1 MRVLRDTSNSITK
14 KQSSTFL
21 QFKRADIDH
30 LRQQFRPE
38 LEEKYTELERVR
50 VNHSHS
56 SSGGESLD
64 MDSHDQAP
72 TVINTNLQQSDDIL

>member
-38 LEEKYTELERVR
+38 LEEKYMELERVR
-50 VNHSHS
+50 VNHSH

-64 MDSHDQAP
+64 MDSHDQAT
-72 TVINTNLQQSDDIL
+72 TVINTNLQQPDDIL